1 MQTHISPAKDRM
13 TISLVGL
20 SPLHALGLQAIISE
34 SYLRDEVIVPDMP
47 SSADAWQSADCFI
60 VSATALASFASF
72 FMPRLS
78 RILLLSSAPVIESE
92 RGLPVLSPLAS
103 RSEILSA
110 ISGLKTAAMTLSRH
124 VRDDRNSKA
133 EALPLTRRELEVM
146 RLTARGAAAKEV
158 ASQLGISVNTVLT
171 HRKNIT
177 DKLGIHG
184 TPALIYFALK
194 HQIL

>member
-1 MQTHISPAKDRM
+1 M

-20 SPLHALGLQAIISE
+20 STLHALGLQALIKE
-34 SYLRDEVIVPDMP
+34 SYPGNHVIIPAMSASDET
-47 SSADAWQSADCFI
+47 WQSADGFI
-60 VSATALASFASF
+60 VSATALASYAPF

-78 RILLLSSAPVIESE
+78 QILLLSSAPVLESG

-103 RSEILSA
+103 RTEILAA
-110 ISGLKTAAMTLSRH
+110 ISRLKTTAKALPRKAH
-124 VRDDRNSKA
+124 DDMLLKA
-133 EALPLTRRELEVM
+133 EALPLTRRELDVM